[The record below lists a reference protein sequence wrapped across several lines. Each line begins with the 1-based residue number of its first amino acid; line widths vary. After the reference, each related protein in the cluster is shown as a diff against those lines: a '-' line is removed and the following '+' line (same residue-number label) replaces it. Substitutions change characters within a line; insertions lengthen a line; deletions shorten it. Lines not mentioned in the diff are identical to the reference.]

1 MLQILICDDDEIFLR
16 SMREQVEDC
25 LAQLGH
31 SARIFVCKSIGEI
44 SPSIMMGCD
53 LALLDV
59 DFGKTRKNGIDVAR
73 KLREVRNDAVI
84 VFVTNYIEYA
94 PEGYEVQAFRYI
106 MKKDIGKKLRNCL
119 KQAIDKLFMSREVLR
134 IKINGEPI
142 SLPITSILYIESQ
155 LRIALIYVQKENAV
169 KQYRCYATIS
179 ELEEQLEAQGF
190 LRIHKSYL
198 VNMRHLEKYQ
208 CREVVLSNGTALKA
222 SALNYSQQKQKY
234 LFWKGL

>member
-1 MLQILICDDDEIFLR
+1 MFADKI
-16 SMREQVEDC
+16 
-25 LAQLGH
+25 
-31 SARIFVCKSIGEI
+31 
-44 SPSIMMGCD
+44 
-53 LALLDV
+53 
-59 DFGKTRKNGIDVAR
+59 
-73 KLREVRNDAVI
+73 AVI

-106 MKKDIGKKLRNCL
+106 MKKDIGRKLRNCL
-119 KQAIDKLFMSREVLR
+119 KQASDKLFMSREVLR

-198 VNMRHLEKYQ
+198 VNMRHLKKYQ

-222 SALNYSQQKQKY
+222 SAQNYSQQKQKY